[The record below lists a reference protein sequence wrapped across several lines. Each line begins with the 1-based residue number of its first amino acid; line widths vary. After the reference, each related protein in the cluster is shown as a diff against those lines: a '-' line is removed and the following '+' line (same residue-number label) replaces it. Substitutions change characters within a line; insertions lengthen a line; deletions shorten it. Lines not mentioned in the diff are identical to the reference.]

1 VQLAWIGGA
10 GRGLAREPDCVE
22 GAGEVQRPP
31 SSPFDQGLAG
41 KEQAAATDGIHRK
54 DTRELKD
61 GEKKSVK
68 STVVFGSVEGPSVLG
83 A

>member
-1 VQLAWIGGA
+1 MQRAWIGGA

-22 GAGEVQRPP
+22 GAGEVQRAP

-54 DTRELKD
+54 DTREQRD
-61 GEKKSVK
+61 GKRK
-68 STVVFGSVEGPSVLG
+68 